1 MTSYNQE
8 IDHIKSY
15 TAKIAQ
21 AIPETMRAF
30 YALSRASSTDGA
42 LDPKIKELM
51 ALAIGVTTHCDG
63 CIAFHTRA
71 ALHAGANSAEIMETL
86 SVAIAMGGGPALMY
100 ASHVVEAMEE
110 FQNNAQ
116 NNAQ

>member
-8 IDHIKSY
+8 IEHIKTY

-30 YALSRASSTDGA
+30 YALSRSSSTPGA
-42 LDPKIKELM
+42 LDTKTKELM
-51 ALAIGVTTHCDG
+51 ALAIGVASHCDG
-63 CIAFHTRA
+63 CIAFHTRG
-71 ALHAGANSAEIMETL
+71 ALQAGATSAEIMETL
-86 SVAIAMGGGPALMY
+86 SVAIAMGGGPSLMY

-110 FQNNAQ
+110 FQNSTHA
-116 NNAQ
+116 